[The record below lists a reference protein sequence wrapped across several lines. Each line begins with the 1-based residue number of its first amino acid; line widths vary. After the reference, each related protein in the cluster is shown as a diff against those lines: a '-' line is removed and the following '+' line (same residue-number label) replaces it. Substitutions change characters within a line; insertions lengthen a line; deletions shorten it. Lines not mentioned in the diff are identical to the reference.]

1 MANNSLST
9 PSTPVGLSRSLSIT
23 SFTSDRSDVFSE
35 PRNPSKFNPWILFRL
50 ARGREKEKEINKKV
64 NSLVTHKVLHYCLL
78 YKKKRPN
85 TAVWSVTSQSVLT
98 QISRFLVHT
107 SYLLLCVSTIQTQV
121 TLRYI
126 RTEIL

>member
-23 SFTSDRSDVFSE
+23 SFTSDRSNAFSE

-64 NSLVTHKVLHYCLL
+64 NGLVIYKVLHYYLL
-78 YKKKRPN
+78 CEKKRPN
-85 TAVWSVTSQSVLT
+85 TAVWS
-98 QISRFLVHT
+98 T
-107 SYLLLCVSTIQTQV
+107 SYTSNATAHLQRLYVVDYLTATRRHRGFSIKNHDD
-121 TLRYI
+121 LI
-126 RTEIL
+126 